1 MGKTKTRQPYPFW
14 LGGVAGSMAACCTHP
29 LDVMRV
35 RMQTAAKKP
44 SFVGSIKEVL
54 AQNGARGLYT
64 GLTASVFRQMTYSL
78 TRLGVYD
85 SIKNKISKNGAKQLG
100 MGELTACASAA
111 GALAGLAGNP
121 ADVVLVRMITDPT
134 KPVAQQQHYRN
145 AMHGL
150 YRMVAAEGVASLFL
164 GMTPNVVRSVI
175 MNASQL
181 VSYDK
186 FKDMLAGFGMKE
198 GVGLHFSASALAG
211 TFATTVCA
219 PADVVKS
226 RVMSGSGMSVMQ
238 VLTDSF
244 KREGPMFL
252 FRGWLPAW
260 IRLTPNTICT
270 FVFLE
275 QLRHVVDIVRERPLV
290 EAAAVVAPLK

>member
-1 MGKTKTRQPYPFW
+1 
-14 LGGVAGSMAACCTHP
+14 
-29 LDVMRV
+29 
-35 RMQTAAKKP
+35 
-44 SFVGSIKEVL
+44 
-54 AQNGARGLYT
+54 
-64 GLTASVFRQMTYSL
+64 MTYSL

-85 SIKNKISKNGAKQLG
+85 SIKQKLSKNGECSGRPSRLGSLRSPLTPGAKHLG

-121 ADVVLVRMITDPT
+121 ADVILVRMITDPT
-134 KPVAQQQHYRN
+134 KPPAQQQHYRN
-145 AMHGL
+145 ALHGV
-150 YRMVAAEGVASLFL
+150 YRMVGAEGVGALFL
-164 GMTPNVVRSVI
+164 GMVPNVVRSVI

-181 VSYDK
+181 VSYDM
-186 FKDMLAGFGMKE
+186 FKETLQSFGMKD
-198 GVGLHFSASALAG
+198 GIPLHFSASALAG
-211 TFATTVCA
+211 TFATTVCS

-226 RVMSGSGMSVMQ
+226 RVMHSSDVGVMH

-244 KREGPMFL
+244 RREGPMFL

-275 QLRHVVDIVRERPLV
+275 QLRHVVDIVRERPLAV
-290 EAAAVVAPLK
+290 EAAAVAPLK

>member
-1 MGKTKTRQPYPFW
+1 
-14 LGGVAGSMAACCTHP
+14 
-29 LDVMRV
+29 MRV
-35 RMQTAAKKP
+35 RMQTAAHKTT
-44 SFVGSIKEVL
+44 FVGSIKDVL
-54 AQNGARGLYT
+54 AQKGVRGLYT

-85 SIKNKISKNGAKQLG
+85 SIKQKLSKNGAKHLG

-134 KPVAQQQHYRN
+134 KPLAQQQHYRN
-145 AMHGL
+145 ALHGV
-150 YRMVAAEGVASLFL
+150 YRMVGAEGVSSLFL
-164 GMTPNVVRSVI
+164 GMVPNVVRSVI

-181 VSYDK
+181 VSYDM
-186 FKDMLAGFGMKE
+186 FKETLQGFGMKD
-198 GVGLHFSASALAG
+198 GIPLHFSASALAG
-211 TFATTVCA
+211 TFATTVCS

-226 RVMSGSGMSVMQ
+226 RVMHNSDASVMHI
-238 VLTDSF
+238 LTDSF

-275 QLRHVVDIVRERPLV
+275 QLRHVVDIVRERPLTV
-290 EAAAVVAPLK
+290 EATAVAPLK

>member
-1 MGKTKTRQPYPFW
+1 MGKARTKQPYPFW

-35 RMQTAAKKP
+35 RMQTAATKP
-44 SFVGSIKEVL
+44 TFIGSIKQVL
-54 AQNGARGLYT
+54 TQNGVRGLYT

-85 SIKNKISKNGAKQLG
+85 SIKTKLSKNGAKHLG
-100 MGELTACASAA
+100 MGELTACAASA

-121 ADVVLVRMITDPT
+121 ADVILVRMITDPT
-134 KPVAQQQHYRN
+134 KPVGQRQHYRN
-145 AMHGL
+145 ALHGV

-164 GMTPNVVRSVI
+164 GMVPNVMRSVL

-181 VSYDK
+181 VSYDT
-186 FKDMLAGFGMKE
+186 FKDMLTGFGMKD

-226 RVMSGSGMSVMQ
+226 RVMQGSGGSAMQ

-244 KREGPMFL
+244 RREGPMFL

-275 QLRHVVDIVRERPLV
+275 QLRRVVDLARTRPTV
-290 EAAAVVAPLK
+290 EAAVMAPLK